1 MKKLLICLIGTIL
14 VVSLAIW
21 FLLSQDDQIVSLKK
35 KIIPDNTPQVAIIL
49 DDVGKDPHVV
59 NKLLAL
65 PYPITFSVIPRSTY
79 ACEISE
85 DIWASGKEVMLHMP
99 MEADK
104 SELIVSYN
112 VKLTLKM
119 SARQIENELEN
130 AIEEVKFVSG
140 VNNHMGSAFTRDKES
155 MTSVFQFLAKN
166 KLYFID
172 SKTNS
177 KNPTKRLASEFN
189 VKFAA
194 RDIFLDI
201 DPEPEAIREQ
211 FYKLIEVA
219 KQKGKAVAI
228 GHIQRPTTII
238 VLQEMLPKIEEAGV
252 KLVFASELVK

>member
-1 MKKLLICLIGTIL
+1 MKKPIFFLIGAIL
-14 VVSLAIW
+14 VVGLVIW
-21 FLLSQDDQIVSLKK
+21 LLLSQDDQIVSLKK

-59 NKLLAL
+59 NKLIAL
-65 PYPITFSVIPRSTY
+65 PYPITYSIIPRSTY
-79 ACEISE
+79 AYEISE
-85 DIWASGKEVMLHMP
+85 DIWAAGKEVMLHMP

-104 SELIVSYN
+104 SELIVSFN

-119 SARQIENELEN
+119 NQRQIENELERGLE
-130 AIEEVKFVSG
+130 AVKFASG
-140 VNNHMGSAFTRDKES
+140 INNHMGSAFTRDKDS
-155 MTSVFQFLAKN
+155 MTAVFQYLAKK
-166 KLYFID
+166 KLFFID
-172 SKTNS
+172 SKTNN

-189 VKFAA
+189 VPFAA

-201 DPEPEAIREQ
+201 DPAPEAIRNQ

-252 KLVFASELVK
+252 KLVFASELVR